1 MEMEIKSKAMERREE
16 FEFGRNHQK
25 SAGRNEKT

>member
-1 MEMEIKSKAMERREE
+1 METEIKLRLMERREE

-25 SAGRNEKT
+25 STGRNEKT